1 MAHYTHSQLN
11 IALTRYQEVSGQAN
25 LAHRFL
31 LPSFDAWI
39 GSPISEMPYTRK
51 LSVKPTLSYFM
62 YFYECPEDV
71 SVKINLLLSPH
82 YKALYKAHQIK
93 HGGNAASK
101 EVIQNPG

>member
-25 LAHRFL
+25 LAHRFP

-39 GSPISEMPYTRK
+39 E
-51 LSVKPTLSYFM
+51 F
-62 YFYECPEDV
+62 PEDV